1 MGPKLKG
8 LLCGGSPASL
18 SLLHLSFSRDPQIL
32 PLSLFLH
39 QCSEPILIIN
49 RFLSGKQQ
57 KVRGKQTKIYRCFVM
72 QTRKRDFYCLA
83 ENWLLYWARQSWMSK
98 NLLCKFTIRAVQC
111 SKNKNSWLINPVRK
125 IRTVCE
131 KAIPHNMIKHCIDW
145 LGTENQGINI
155 LQM

>member
-1 MGPKLKG
+1 MFP
-8 LLCGGSPASL
+8 P
-18 SLLHLSFSRDPQIL
+18 SLLKNIQGLENLIKLSVHLQDFCCGVFHNRLFSSSQDYGTKTKRSALWGFPCLTVPLVILLHHSFSRDPQIL

-83 ENWLLYWARQSWMSK
+83 ENRLLYWARQS
-98 NLLCKFTIRAVQC
+98 
-111 SKNKNSWLINPVRK
+111 
-125 IRTVCE
+125 
-131 KAIPHNMIKHCIDW
+131 
-145 LGTENQGINI
+145 
-155 LQM
+155 